1 MEEREDCLVP
11 FEGSFVLACA
21 LPEVLVALEREEEGL
36 GSGLGGAFRLERFEG
51 RLAGE
56 GLETGRGLE
65 FGQGPS

>member
-11 FEGSFVLACA
+11 LEESFVLVCA
-21 LPEVLVALEREEEGL
+21 LLEVLAALEREEEGT

-65 FGQGPS
+65 FGQGPG